1 VIADAGVNVT
11 ETVTFGAFATDDDT
25 PTDEPL
31 MVAEKMA
38 GKVPCELAAMTLS
51 EASRKAASTAS
62 LPGRTLAGRLKV
74 PNVSV
79 STVLAWIPAPKT
91 NSISEDVPGLT
102 REEEMMLAAP

>member
-38 GKVPCELAAMTLS
+38 GKDPCELAAMTLS
-51 EASRKAASTAS
+51 EESRKAASTAS
-62 LPGRTLAGRLKV
+62 LPGRALVGRLKV
-74 PNVSV
+74 PNDSV
-79 STVLAWIPAPKT
+79 SRMLAWIPAPKT

-102 REEEMMLAAP
+102 REEEMMLVAP